1 MMSRMTK
8 KYFEQ
13 NEIRNGGIFTMT
25 KSKARELHEN
35 IANVLNP
42 VKEKDGLIIMAFTY
56 ANAHGLY
63 VLDGIARQV
72 LYSGKEEYD
81 ISIYIENL
89 LAKDYFAA
97 KASLGAIEKK

>member
-1 MMSRMTK
+1 MLLFIIPDYNKIFSDDQGGCFMT
-8 KYFEQ
+8 
-13 NEIRNGGIFTMT
+13 RNDAI
-25 KSKARELHEN
+25 N
-35 IANVLNP
+35 IHQHICDTLNP
-42 VKEKDGLIIMAFTY
+42 NKITQDGLAIMAFTY

-72 LYSGKEEYD
+72 LYSGEEEYD